1 MNSSLRAIPLIAL
14 FAALL
19 AVLGLIPKIDLPL
32 GVPITL
38 QTLGVM
44 LAGCMLGAKR
54 GFQALMLFLF
64 AVALGLPLLSGGRGG
79 LGVFFAPS
87 SGYLIGWPLGALA
100 TGALMAVL
108 PAQSPRAAAT
118 SAFIASALGGL
129 LVVHVIPGSPAQ
141 RVGLAAGDHL
151 VGVGGRALAG
161 MNVDEA
167 AQLLQGPE
175 GSVATLA
182 VLRGS
187 GPARAMTV
195 RREHVEVPSVEDV
208 RIIDPVAGVGLVK
221 VTSFQKTTAADL
233 EAHHKKMYA

>member
-32 GVPITL
+32 GVPITV

-54 GFQALMLFLF
+54 GLQALMLFLF

-108 PAQSPRAAAT
+108 PAHTPRAAAI
-118 SAFIASALGGL
+118 SAFFASALGGL
-129 LVVHVIPGSPAQ
+129 LVVHVC
-141 RVGLAAGDHL
+141 
-151 VGVGGRALAG
+151 GV
-161 MNVDEA
+161 
-167 AQLLQGPE
+167 
-175 GSVATLA
+175 
-182 VLRGS
+182 
-187 GPARAMTV
+187 
-195 RREHVEVPSVEDV
+195 
-208 RIIDPVAGVGLVK
+208 VGLVCLANLS
-221 VTSFQKTTAADL
+221 VSQAVLGTLVFVPGDL
-233 EAHHKKMYA
+233 IKSGLCAVVVHTVARGLPDWRFGGRTV